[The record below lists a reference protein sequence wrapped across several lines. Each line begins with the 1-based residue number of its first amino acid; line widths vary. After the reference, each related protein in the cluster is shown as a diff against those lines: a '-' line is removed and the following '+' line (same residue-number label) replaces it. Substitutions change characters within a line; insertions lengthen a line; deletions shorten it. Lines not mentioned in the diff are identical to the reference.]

1 MKWVVLEE
9 NPKPDEYIAVMV
21 TDENRKLQLQGKAS
35 STFLNEAEA
44 MNRARELRDAFG
56 VKMIRIFHWESHSS
70 PA

>member
-21 TDENRKLQLQGKAS
+21 TDDNRKLKLQRKAS
-35 STFLNEAEA
+35 STFLSEDEAI
-44 MNRARELRDAFG
+44 NRARKLRDVFG

-70 PA
+70 TA